1 MAKATEQ
8 QLKAIYDFAWAT
20 SSIKNNDFKPRDI
33 VRLLYIGINSYFDWK
48 WKNFSFTNHYISMGY
63 DKAQEI
69 SENF

>member
-33 VRLLYIGINSYFDWK
+33 VRLLYIGINSYFD
-48 WKNFSFTNHYISMGY
+48 
-63 DKAQEI
+63 
-69 SENF
+69 